1 MSRSHVRSRFGQ
13 SLLAT
18 IVAAMMAFAFSGLVA
33 TPAAAQSEELQ
44 LCLMIFPNGISGT
57 EAATAALANSGLDPA
72 EIDEILAAAGSGPI
86 TCYDI
91 FGGAP
96 PTEEPTQPPT
106 EVPTQPPTEEP
117 TQPPTEVPTKEP
129 TKESTKATGDKTV
142 ATVTTMP
149 TTGHGP
155 DGGTGVPAALYA
167 ALATVLTLVAAVAL
181 RMTGARDTRR

>member
-1 MSRSHVRSRFGQ
+1 
-13 SLLAT
+13 
-18 IVAAMMAFAFSGLVA
+18 MALAFSGLVA
-33 TPAAAQSEELQ
+33 MPAAAAQEDEEALQ

-106 EVPTQPPTEEP
+106 QEPTQPPTQEP
-117 TQPPTEVPTKEP
+117 TQPPTQPATEVPTKEP
-129 TKESTKATGDKTV
+129 TKATGGKT
-142 ATVTTMP
+142 APTVTTMP
-149 TTGHGP
+149 TTGHGS
-155 DGGTGVPAALYA
+155 DGGSGAPAALYA

-181 RMTGARDTRR
+181 RLTGARDTRR